1 MDHIYILLSV
11 DFLLYQVKGMTV
23 LEYLLKFDSSE
34 EVKRIPIDEL
44 ANTDL
49 TVNLLKWK
57 LAGEVG

>member
-1 MDHIYILLSV
+1 MNVTFEEKTYTKTLLEIE
-11 DFLLYQVKGMTV
+11 LT
-23 LEYLLKFDSSE
+23 DSSE